1 MPAGSVTPFGRA
13 LALLAAGALVLL
25 SAVLSLGATAGP
37 ASAATPAAAMPA
49 AKPADCGLGGFTE
62 QLGDTGR
69 LVLVGVVKTRGEQI
83 GESARDGYR
92 YDVRVRRQLPDGA
105 DPTLARV
112 VTVTQVRDGREPIQR
127 LSVGEPYFFSVQGK
141 RDTFMA
147 DGCASVLPYQ
157 SELEPEIEDALA
169 GGSEQTGGHDYTLDE
184 AADDGAGATLG
195 RAVAPGL
202 AITLVGVL
210 GLIAFLIASRRPS

>member
-1 MPAGSVTPFGRA
+1 MPAGSATPFGRA
-13 LALLAAGALVLL
+13 LALLAAGAIVLL
-25 SAVLSLGATAGP
+25 SAMLTAGVAAGP
-37 ASAATPAAAMPA
+37 AAA

-62 QLGDTGR
+62 QLGETGR

-92 YDVRVRRQLPDGA
+92 YEVRVRRQLPDAA

-112 VTVTQVRDGREPIQR
+112 VTVTQVRDGREPIRR

-157 SELEPEIEDALA
+157 SELEPQIEDALA
-169 GGSEQTGGHDYTLDE
+169 GGSQEAAGHDYTLQE
-184 AADDGAGATLG
+184 AADDGTVSTLG

-210 GLIAFLIASRRPS
+210 GLIAFLIASRRSS